1 MSSSLEPTPNI
12 LVPHTTVGSVCDS
25 SRGCIR
31 PCLNEG
37 EAGIED
43 ENETVTV
50 TPASCL
56 SSCLLPRH
64 EKKKKKG
71 SRERHADRGGDRA
84 KGVADEGGGGRG
96 RLQELRLGRRRRAT
110 VRQQG
115 QHRPSLTLTMT
126 LIPDSQSVDDA
137 EIFGSERMYVYTNEL
152 LKIPV
157 GRCVVHSK
165 QLQ

>member
-1 MSSSLEPTPNI
+1 MSSSLEPTPNS

-25 SRGCIR
+25 SRGCLS

-64 EKKKKKG
+64 DKKKKAHG
-71 SRERHADRGGDRA
+71 SDMQTV
-84 KGVADEGGGGRG
+84 VATA
-96 RLQELRLGRRRRAT
+96 RRALLMRE
-110 VRQQG
+110 V
-115 QHRPSLTLTMT
+115 
-126 LIPDSQSVDDA
+126 VDEAAFRNSASDDV
-137 EIFGSERMYVYTNEL
+137 EEQ
-152 LKIPV
+152 
-157 GRCVVHSK
+157 RCDNRASAA
-165 QLQ
+165 QA